1 MAILVVNTVVHFY
14 TVGHLTAVTAIRQ
27 LDPEFESVGASMR
40 VPVWVTFG
48 RVTVPMCL
56 PAILE
61 IAIYLFV
68 NAMTT
73 VSAVIFLYGPDTK
86 PASVSMV
93 HMDEAGQAS
102 AAAAMGVVI
111 LSIAIT
117 AKLAQLL
124 VGALLGRATQ
134 AWRR

>member
-1 MAILVVNTVVHFY
+1 
-14 TVGHLTAVTAIRQ
+14 
-27 LDPEFESVGASMR
+27 MR

-61 IAIYLFV
+61 IAVYLFV
-68 NAMTT
+68 SAMTT

-86 PASVSMV
+86 PASVAMV

-111 LSIAIT
+111 LGITIA
-117 AKLAQLL
+117 AKLGQL
-124 VGALLGRATQ
+124 ALGWALGRVTQ

>member
-1 MAILVVNTVVHFY
+1 
-14 TVGHLTAVTAIRQ
+14 
-27 LDPEFESVGASMR
+27 MR

-86 PASVSMV
+86 PASVAMV

-102 AAAAMGVVI
+102 AAAAMGGVI
-111 LSIAIT
+111 LCIT
-117 AKLAQLL
+117 VSAKLAQLV
-124 VGALLGRATQ
+124 VGAVLGRVTQ